1 MVEPA
6 FVDVAIQKAA
16 RTNSGSTLE
25 SRQDQVAVE
34 EPLEIRLGYGPAEHR
49 QQRSI
54 SITMRTPGQDA
65 ELAAG
70 FLLSEGI
77 IRGAC
82 DIETVRP
89 SGSPVGP
96 TMSHNVVQIELSANV
111 AVDLARLERHFY
123 TTSSCGVCGKSS
135 LKAPLT
141 AMRADTART

>member
-1 MVEPA
+1 MVEQA
-6 FVDVAIQKAA
+6 FVEVAIQKAA
-16 RTNSGSTLE
+16 RTDSGSTLE

-77 IRGAC
+77 IRGAA
-82 DIETVRP
+82 ILKPSGRPARP
-89 SGSPVGP
+89 SG
-96 TMSHNVVQIELSANV
+96 
-111 AVDLARLERHFY
+111 RRCR
-123 TTSSCGVCGKSS
+123 TTSFKSN
-135 LKAPLT
+135 
-141 AMRADTART
+141 